1 MSDRDS
7 PAVVEPIANTPP
19 ARRKMIWRWQWLV
32 APLMGVSFA
41 MHFALLFVPIPES
54 QLVEEEVEEEEPPEE
69 EETLEI
75 LSLSEIPI
83 PEPPAEPQE
92 PEPEAPQPAND
103 APPTLD
109 QVEELPDDFPEE
121 DDFQDDDF
129 QDDQDGGF
137 QAKQKANQ
145 ATRRLAGDNFS
156 AASTAEI
163 ARDIELDWQ
172 NTGLSQDCFLS
183 VVDSSQGIVEP
194 ATGGLAVH
202 YVKRNVDLIPE
213 TLCGTAGY
221 CSTPDAYA
229 SAGQYC
235 GAPVYELITDGEAP
249 LFASVVETLKG
260 VGLAIIWENFP
271 Q

>member
-1 MSDRDS
+1 MSDQDS
-7 PAVVEPIANTPP
+7 PTEPIVDPP
-19 ARRKMIWRWQWLV
+19 TARRKMIWRWQWLV

-41 MHFALLFVPIPES
+41 MHFALLFVPIPKS
-54 QLVEEEVEEEEPPEE
+54 QLLPEEAREEELPEE
-69 EETLEI
+69 EEILEI
-75 LSLSEIPI
+75 LNLSEIPI
-83 PEPPAEPQE
+83 PEAPAEPQE

-109 QVEELPDDFPEE
+109 QVEELSDEDIFQEE
-121 DDFQDDDF
+121 DDFQEDDL
-129 QDDQDGGF
+129 QDDQSERF

-145 ATRRLAGDNFS
+145 ATRRLASDNFS

-172 NTGLSQDCFLS
+172 KTGLNRDCFLS
-183 VVDSSQGIVEP
+183 VVDSSQGVVEP

-213 TLCGTAGY
+213 TLCGAAGY
-221 CSTPDAYA
+221 CSTSDNYA
-229 SAGQYC
+229 SAGNYC

-249 LFASVVETLKG
+249 LFASIVETLKG
-260 VGLAIIWENFP
+260 AGLAIIWENLP